1 MSRTGKKPI
10 TIPSGV
16 EVKIDGSSISVKGP
30 KGELSMEIMPEI
42 KVEIS
47 DGILTVTPKK
57 ETKRTKALWGTTRAL
72 INNMIEGVVNGYT
85 VQLQIEGVGYRA
97 ALEGNDLVF
106 QLGFSHPVK
115 FSPEPG
121 ISFAV
126 EKNVVSV
133 TGIDKGLVTQVA
145 AKIRQLR
152 EPEPYKGK
160 GIRYVGEIVQRKVGK
175 KAAGAGK

>member
-16 EVKIDGSSISVKGP
+16 EVKIDGSLISVKGP
-30 KGELSMEIMPEI
+30 KGELGMEIMPEI

>member
-16 EVKIDGSSISVKGP
+16 EVKMDGTLISVKGP
-30 KGELSMEIMPEI
+30 KGDLSMEVRPEI
-42 KVEIS
+42 KVEIT
-47 DGILTVTPKK
+47 DGVLIVTPFKENKK
-57 ETKRTKALWGTTRAL
+57 TKALWGMTRAL

-85 VQLQIEGVGYRA
+85 VKLQIEGVGYRA
-97 ALEGNDLVF
+97 ALEGTDLVF

-121 ISFAV
+121 VSFAI
-126 EKNVVSV
+126 EKNIISV

-145 AKIRQLR
+145 AKIRKLR

-160 GIRYVGEIVQRKVGK
+160 GIRYEGEIVKRKVGK

>member
-16 EVKIDGSSISVKGP
+16 EVKIDGSLISVKGP

>member
-16 EVKIDGSSISVKGP
+16 EVKMDGTLISVKGP
-30 KGELSMEIMPEI
+30 KGDLSMEVRPEI
-42 KVEIS
+42 KVEIT
-47 DGILTVTPKK
+47 DGVLTVTPFKENKK
-57 ETKRTKALWGTTRAL
+57 TKALWGMTRAL

-85 VQLQIEGVGYRA
+85 VKLQIEGVGYRA
-97 ALEGNDLVF
+97 ALEGTDLVF

-121 ISFAV
+121 VSFAI
-126 EKNVVSV
+126 EKNIISV

-145 AKIRQLR
+145 AKIRKLR

-160 GIRYVGEIVQRKVGK
+160 GIRYEGEIVKRKVGK